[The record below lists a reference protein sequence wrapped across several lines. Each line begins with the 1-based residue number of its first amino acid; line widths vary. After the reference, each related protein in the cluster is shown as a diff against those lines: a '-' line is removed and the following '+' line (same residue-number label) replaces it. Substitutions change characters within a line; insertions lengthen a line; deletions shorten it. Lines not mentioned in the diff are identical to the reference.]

1 MPISCPHSRPR
12 QDLCKASI
20 MIVPVCYQTCGLQ
33 HKEVEKLQNYNQTH
47 PHYTLNR
54 ARTYEMILQQIRYKN
69 VKSSSAVNNLSACLL
84 FACLLNH
91 KQNKNNGNW
100 TATAGLIKGQY
111 IHTIYASEIDIK
123 LHHWTGVVR
132 GESESILVL
141 QLQGQKSMLHGDPKR
156 GPSLTQMPKQQRIN
170 WTDVVDWI
178 ANKQKPQPSRERAIQ
193 VRSSPC
199 IQTPET
205 GSTQPAKL
213 R

>member
-1 MPISCPHSRPR
+1 MHIKLLPITVREVQTMPISCPHSRPR

-69 VKSSSAVNNLSACLL
+69 VKSSSAVVNSTLAVCL
-84 FACLLNH
+84 FIVNH
-91 KQNKNNGNW
+91 KQNNGNS

-123 LHHWTGVVR
+123 LHH
-132 GESESILVL
+132 
-141 QLQGQKSMLHGDPKR
+141 
-156 GPSLTQMPKQQRIN
+156 
-170 WTDVVDWI
+170 
-178 ANKQKPQPSRERAIQ
+178 
-193 VRSSPC
+193 
-199 IQTPET
+199 
-205 GSTQPAKL
+205 
-213 R
+213 